1 MRIAKIQSISDLIT
15 NSSTEAFVVYDKGN
29 VEDIK
34 NLVDSILSLL
44 DPSKTFD
51 DYFTIEMLINYD
63 DIQWIFD
70 RYYESDGCYE
80 DVPELKTY
88 SELEGKEATKFIESL
103 PVERLDEI
111 VDWANDD
118 NWYRRYQ
125 LYEGFVVNAKDE
137 SDPVTRKVASVIN
150 NMDNIFGVDYSSDY

>member
-29 VEDIK
+29 VRDIK
-34 NLVDSILSLL
+34 NLVDSILSLI
-44 DPSKTFD
+44 DSSKTFD

-70 RYYESDGCYE
+70 GYYESDECYE

-88 SELEGKEATKFIESL
+88 SELEGEEATKFIESL

-118 NWYRRYQ
+118 NLYRRYQ
-125 LYEGFVVNAKDE
+125 PYEGFIVNAKDE
-137 SDPVTRKVASVIN
+137 SDPVTRKVAAVIN